1 MGTQKEVTK
10 EIVRI
15 NGELTSE
22 EVVSEKITVEPI
34 DEIVVQ
40 GTK

>member
-1 MGTQKEVTK
+1 MTK
-10 EIVRI
+10 EIVRT

-22 EVVSEKITVEPI
+22 DIVGETITVEPI